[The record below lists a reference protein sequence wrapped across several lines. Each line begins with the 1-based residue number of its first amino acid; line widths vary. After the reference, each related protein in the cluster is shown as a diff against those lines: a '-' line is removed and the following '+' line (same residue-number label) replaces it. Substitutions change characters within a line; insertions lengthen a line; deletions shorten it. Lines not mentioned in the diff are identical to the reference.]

1 MSVEVVRAM
10 FEACSE
16 KRKLVLALLALAG
29 EPMGRRRI
37 HEHLALLEESDNE
50 DALAQ
55 DLDALRADGLLG
67 ELPSRGYV
75 VAPDLAWPAMAWALR
90 ARRFNPLRE
99 AYLQILPLRLG

>member
-37 HEHLALLEESDNE
+37 HEHLALLEESDDE
-50 DALAQ
+50 EALGA
-55 DLDALRADGLLG
+55 DLEALRVDGLIG

-90 ARRFNPLRE
+90 MRRLNPLRD
-99 AYLQILPLRLG
+99 AY